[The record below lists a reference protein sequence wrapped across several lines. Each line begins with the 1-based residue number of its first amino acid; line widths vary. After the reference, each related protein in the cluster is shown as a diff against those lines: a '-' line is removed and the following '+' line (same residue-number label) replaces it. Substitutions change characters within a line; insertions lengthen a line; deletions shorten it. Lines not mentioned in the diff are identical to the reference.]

1 MSTSLVSTL
10 DPKAYY
16 VPPAPKAPAGLNMA
30 TFLHLLTVQMANQ
43 NPLEPMKDSDL
54 FGQISQL
61 GQVQGMQ
68 NLQTQGDF
76 NKAQSLIGKMVD
88 AVNPAATSGSNAVI
102 SGLVS
107 GVTVATDGTVKLNI
121 TDSNG
126 NTSAIDPNA
135 LQKVYDIGNTDSNT
149 IPANY
154 TYLIGKQV
162 SGQNGTTTIAGQ
174 ATGIATSN
182 GIIMVDVL
190 TSSGVKLQLPVGSI
204 TSIH

>member
-1 MSTSLVSTL
+1 MSSLVSTV

-61 GQVQGMQ
+61 GQVQGMT
-68 NLQTQGDF
+68 NLQTQGNF
-76 NKAQSLIGKMVD
+76 NKAQSMIGKMVD
-88 AVNPAATSGSNAVI
+88 AVNPAATSAGDAVL

-107 GVTVATDGTVKLNI
+107 GVTVATDGTVKLNL
-121 TDSNG
+121 TESNG
-126 NTSAIDPNA
+126 STTTIDPGSV
-135 LQKVYDIGNTDSNT
+135 QKVYDMANSDPSA

-162 SGQNGTTTIAGQ
+162 SGMNGTTSVSGQ
-174 ATGIATSN
+174 ASGIGVSN
-182 GIIMVDVL
+182 GVIMVDVL
-190 TSSGVKLQLPVGSI
+190 TSAGVKLQMPVGSI
-204 TSIH
+204 TSIT